1 MTPIYRWG
9 PTTSRLQSHYGKAVY
24 FYHKVPRNSS
34 QSFDRPRKDKRLRR
48 PWGHPVVLN
57 MGPLNWKSSVLTTRP
72 LLHEKASDTQYK
84 IFTIIYPFVQLALY
98 NFEVETATC
107 DALWQMIGDVI
118 NLVMWLGFI
127 LQNSNIYLT
136 TSPKMIY
143 DHSLLNR

>member
-9 PTTSRLQSHYGKAVY
+9 PTTSRLQSHYV
-24 FYHKVPRNSS
+24 
-34 QSFDRPRKDKRLRR
+34 LRR

-107 DALWQMIGDVI
+107 DAL
-118 NLVMWLGFI
+118 
-127 LQNSNIYLT
+127 
-136 TSPKMIY
+136 
-143 DHSLLNR
+143 